1 MNEQLIRDIVDV
13 SANKQVIQ
21 LTGDLEKNNKAL
33 QDNILAAKQLNDVLS
48 QSKGFADY
56 NKNSAASAKA
66 QEQLAKLTAAR
77 QLQEEKLAAFRAAE
91 QTKADARAAKEL
103 ANEQKLIDIANKKT
117 AELKANTDKVVSESE
132 REAKEKQKI
141 IDLIQ
146 KQQEA
151 LEKQNKAEEA
161 ARKKR
166 RDLLKQT
173 DPYSG
178 AESSTVINSGSTVN
192 SQNLSQANAA
202 NNATSATNNNTKAV
216 KNNTSARKISNL
228 ELEKEKIRLAQNAL
242 AIKNLAKEQI
252 ADKGSLDQRRAALLR
267 LQRTFDGLS
276 AAERSSPFGQRL
288 QRLLPNL
295 NEQVLNLE
303 RSTGRSQRNVGNY
316 TNAIGGLGE
325 AVSEAYDLV
334 KNLANILPGVGI
346 AGLIGFA
353 AGPII
358 EYISNLDT
366 FKKKAIDV
374 IRETA
379 IDSSEYSGAIRDIN
393 ALKTSISEFQKG
405 LIGKT
410 ELVDRFNESIGKQVG
425 ELKTATEVEAF
436 YNSKAKDYVKAMFLR
451 AQANAALESATNK
464 AGEAQKRAQSG
475 KSFSDYIAGSF
486 ANLPE
491 VVAGGSLDL
500 ITFFTDPFGK
510 KGAKTGLKNAIT
522 QVYKDANKA
531 QNQGVKDLEKE
542 AIAGF
547 ELFDQIQKQADLFS
561 KNKGLNFR
569 IKDKNKPDTSS
580 IDTLRA
586 QIEAERNAQDAIA
599 KDEQKSLDTRLAALN
614 NFVNLSER
622 LNELDAAKK
631 IKQGKNVG
639 QARAEQ
645 NTEDE
650 KVESDAAERKYKI
663 NERAGKDLLDLI
675 KSYSQRE
682 LDVENNKNAKILEST
697 NEVLENIENRRSEAQ
712 QKLNESYANRLINQK
727 QFEAESLRISN
738 DAAKESLETQI
749 DALQQVID
757 SEKEFAKFDSSN
769 DKKLA
774 KDQRD
779 LTALKIR
786 LSKLGTDAKIS
797 DLDRE
802 IEKQKKVR
810 DSIVDFSKEAFDFL
824 KGLSSS
830 TFESRLQDLDSES
843 KALDK
848 NTKRQIENVNES
860 VASEEDKA
868 NQINLINA
876 RQEAKQAE
884 IDERVRQ
891 TKIRQAKAD
900 KAAAIASIIINYAV
914 GYSKNISVL
923 GFLGLPLN
931 AILAATAALQIAT
944 VLAQPIP
951 AYKGGKSKGDNYS
964 GSAWVGDGG
973 MSELVIEPNGSMW
986 VTPSTPTLT
995 NVSSGTEIISG
1006 PDFKRML
1013 AKPNLN
1019 SASGGSSIDL
1029 SALVASQNS
1038 NANRTIK
1045 ALKDM
1050 PVNMQIT
1057 TDKGHMFIK
1066 SRIDSVKSHIGK
1078 QFGRRF

>member
-13 SANKQVIQ
+13 SANKQVKS
-21 LTGDLEKNNKAL
+21 LETDLESLNKKL
-33 QDNILAAKQLNDVLS
+33 QDVIVSKKILNDTLS
-48 QSKGFADY
+48 QSKGLSDF
-56 NKNSAASAKA
+56 NKNTEAVNKSNENGLKLVA
-66 QEQLAKLTAAR
+66 QRQLA
-77 QLQEEKLAAFRAAE
+77 EEKLSAFKANE
-91 QTKADARAAKEL
+91 QSKADARAAKEL
-103 ANEQKLIDIANKKT
+103 ANEQKLTAAANARTAALEKRAKIISASTQQDLINSSPNGVIATTGPTVSPQNI
-117 AELKANTDKVVSESE
+117 AKANTINAITAETGAV
-132 REAKEKQKI
+132 
-141 IDLIQ
+141 
-146 KQQEA
+146 
-151 LEKQNKAEEA
+151 KQNTKANNDNTLSRKQLALMA
-161 ARKKR
+161 AQEK
-166 RDLLKQT
+166 L
-173 DPYSG
+173 
-178 AESSTVINSGSTVN
+178 
-192 SQNLSQANAA
+192 NLQANALA
-202 NNATSATNNNTKAV
+202 L
-216 KNNTSARKISNL
+216 KN
-228 ELEKEKIRLAQNAL
+228 Q
-242 AIKNLAKEQI
+242 AKELN
-252 ADKGSLDQRRAALLR
+252 AAKGSLDQRRAALIR
-267 LQRTFDGLS
+267 LKSVFDGLNVS
-276 AAERSSPFGQRL
+276 ERESRFGQRL
-288 QRLLPNL
+288 SKLIPSL
-295 NEQVLNLE
+295 NEQVLTLE
-303 RSTGRSQRNVGNY
+303 KSTGRAQRNVGNY
-316 TNAIGGLGE
+316 GSAFDKVTAGAGKAFSALRF
-325 AVSEAYDLV
+325 V
-334 KNLANILPGVGI
+334 ANILPGVGL
-346 AGLIGFA
+346 AGLLGFA
-353 AGPII
+353 VEPII
-358 EYISNLDT
+358 NYVAQLEIFKTKISQLKENLRAYNEVNAATSQNYAKDVTSLKILYAAATDVTLSMRERVKAAQELKREYPDSFKNSTTQSILNGNEAETYKNLTKEILLNARARAVRDKLAEIESKRSDIAFQKEKINNAKQNEIAAQTSDQLNRQAQVQAGRTDAQRKAFGNSAATTNKLINDNIIKPAQQRAGAAIKIQDEQDKILEGQANFLIKYAGQSNL
-366 FKKKAIDV
+366 
-374 IRETA
+374 
-379 IDSSEYSGAIRDIN
+379 IDSITNDFKEPKY
-393 ALKTSISEFQKG
+393 KK
-405 LIGKT
+405 
-410 ELVDRFNESIGKQVG
+410 
-425 ELKTATEVEAF
+425 
-436 YNSKAKDYVKAMFLR
+436 VK
-451 AQANAALESATNK
+451 
-464 AGEAQKRAQSG
+464 
-475 KSFSDYIAGSF
+475 I
-486 ANLPE
+486 
-491 VVAGGSLDL
+491 
-500 ITFFTDPFGK
+500 
-510 KGAKTGLKNAIT
+510 
-522 QVYKDANKA
+522 
-531 QNQGVKDLEKE
+531 
-542 AIAGF
+542 
-547 ELFDQIQKQADLFS
+547 
-561 KNKGLNFR
+561 
-569 IKDKNKPDTSS
+569 DTSY

-586 QIEAERNAQDAIA
+586 EIEAERNAQDAIA

-682 LDVENNKNAKILEST
+682 LDLENNKNAKILEST

-712 QKLNESYANRLINQK
+712 QKLTESYANRLINQK

-757 SEKEFAKFDSSN
+757 NEKEFAKFDSSN

-786 LSKLGTDAKIS
+786 LSKLGTDARIS

-802 IEKQKKVR
+802 LEKQKQVR

-995 NVSSGTEIISG
+995 NVSAGTEIISG

-1019 SASGGSSIDL
+1019 TASGGSSIDL
-1029 SALVASQNS
+1029 SLLVAEQRKSTDAMVKAFKSQSINS
-1038 NANRTIK
+1038 TILTEKGLIRNRSTVGKI
-1045 ALKDM
+1045 
-1050 PVNMQIT
+1050 
-1057 TDKGHMFIK
+1057 
-1066 SRIDSVKSHIGK
+1066 SEHIGK

>member
-33 QDNILAAKQLNDVLS
+33 QDNILAAKQLNDILS

-56 NKNSAASAKA
+56 NKNSAAAAKA

-103 ANEQKLIDIANKKT
+103 ANEQKLTAAANARTAALEKRAKIVSASTQQDLANSSSNGVIATTGPTVSPQNI
-117 AELKANTDKVVSESE
+117 AKANTINAITAETGAV
-132 REAKEKQKI
+132 
-141 IDLIQ
+141 
-146 KQQEA
+146 
-151 LEKQNKAEEA
+151 KQNTKANNDNTLSRKQLALMA
-161 ARKKR
+161 AQEK
-166 RDLLKQT
+166 L
-173 DPYSG
+173 
-178 AESSTVINSGSTVN
+178 
-192 SQNLSQANAA
+192 NLQANALA
-202 NNATSATNNNTKAV
+202 L
-216 KNNTSARKISNL
+216 KN
-228 ELEKEKIRLAQNAL
+228 Q
-242 AIKNLAKEQI
+242 AKELN
-252 ADKGSLDQRRAALLR
+252 AAKGSLDQRAAALGR
-267 LQRTFDGLS
+267 LQKVLSGLNES
-276 AAERSSPFGQRL
+276 ERASPFGIRL
-288 QRLLPNL
+288 TKTVGQL
-295 NEQVLNLE
+295 NTQVLELE
-303 RSTGRSQRNVGNY
+303 KGALGKSGRNVGNY
-316 TNAIGGLGE
+316 PLFDGIQKGASKAFTAIKT
-325 AVSEAYDLV
+325 V
-334 KNLANILPGVGI
+334 ANILPGVGL
-346 AGLIGFA
+346 AGLLGFA
-353 AGPII
+353 LEPII
-358 EYISNLDT
+358 NYVAQLDL
-366 FKKKAIDV
+366 FKKK
-374 IRETA
+374 
-379 IDSSEYSGAIRDIN
+379 
-393 ALKTSISEFQKG
+393 ISEIVKTRQMLRDVNLKG
-405 LIGKT
+405 AQDAQLEITQLKI
-410 ELVDRFNESIGKQVG
+410 LVDTAKNKTLSDELRYNAAKKLQDQYPQTFKNYTTEDILLGRVDGATLKLTQSIIALARARASESQIAENSSRVLTDEQRILDLQ
-425 ELKTATEVEAF
+425 EERTLAISRQ
-436 YNSKAKDYVKAMFLR
+436 SKAQQQF
-451 AQANAALESATNK
+451 N
-464 AGEAQKRAQSG
+464 
-475 KSFSDYIAGSF
+475 
-486 ANLPE
+486 
-491 VVAGGSLDL
+491 
-500 ITFFTDPFGK
+500 
-510 KGAKTGLKNAIT
+510 
-522 QVYKDANKA
+522 
-531 QNQGVKDLEKE
+531 KDLERAKGNVQAINAVYAQETVSIEQGKIARIDKQINDLAKDREILNTRNLALAKNIVAQQQKGADIADPSKTKE
-542 AIAGF
+542 KKEKI
-547 ELFDQIQKQADLFS
+547 
-561 KNKGLNFR
+561 
-569 IKDKNKPDTSS
+569 DTSY

-586 QIEAERNAQDAIA
+586 EIEAERNAQDAIA

-622 LNELDAAKK
+622 LNELDAARK

-645 NTEDE
+645 NTADE

-682 LDVENNKNAKILEST
+682 LDTENNKNAKILEST

-712 QKLNESYANRLINQK
+712 QKLTESYANRLINQK

-757 SEKEFAKFDSSN
+757 NEKEFAKFDSSN

-797 DLDRE
+797 DLERE
-802 IEKQKKVR
+802 IEKQKQVR
-810 DSIVDFSKEAFDFL
+810 DSIIDFSKEAFDFT
-824 KGLSSS
+824 KGLASSS
-830 TFESRLQDLDSES
+830 FERRLQDLDSEG

-914 GYSKNISVL
+914 GYSKNIGLL

-986 VTPSTPTLT
+986 VTPNTPTLT
-995 NVSSGTEIISG
+995 NVSAGTEIISG

-1029 SALVASQNS
+1029 SLLVKEQRRN
-1038 NANRTIK
+1038 TKETVK
-1045 ALKDM
+1045 AFKDM
-1050 PVNMQIT
+1050 PVNLQVT